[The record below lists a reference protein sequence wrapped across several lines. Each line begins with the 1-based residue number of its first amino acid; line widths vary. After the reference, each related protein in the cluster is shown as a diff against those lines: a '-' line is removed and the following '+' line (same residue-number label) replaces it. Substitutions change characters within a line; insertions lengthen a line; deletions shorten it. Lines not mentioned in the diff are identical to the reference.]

1 MSLKSWDKA
10 KQSQTALSFGL
21 SDHLSLRRGACV
33 LLMVRALRQ
42 GGSGYPPLPPWA
54 PHSLPGSLLPDDGL
68 RFHFPCYLFFKRRV
82 SAITVLERMISCP
95 PPRQDPICLIPCT
108 SVSTEG
114 LAFAERG
121 QDRSIFGVEP
131 ARNEPE
137 SPRKQAFGEMRIQFL
152 FLCGPVKV

>member
-68 RFHFPCYLFFKRRV
+68 KFHFPCYLFFKRRV

-95 PPRQDPICLIPCT
+95 RLRPPPPRPRLLNSLYI
-108 SVSTEG
+108 G
-114 LAFAERG
+114 FHRG
-121 QDRSIFGVEP
+121 RC
-131 ARNEPE
+131 
-137 SPRKQAFGEMRIQFL
+137 
-152 FLCGPVKV
+152 LCGTRAGQEYFRRGASPK